1 MTIKLQSVQL
11 RVADVEGAARFFA
24 DVWGLTR
31 VPDGGAVKLRGTAG
45 LPYVIGLERGEP
57 AIRSITF
64 CGSAAEIGSE
74 REVKGPEGEVYRFV
88 VQTPAAPLPASCDK
102 PIQLSHVV
110 LN

>member
-1 MTIKLQSVQL
+1 MSMGPSSVQAIISAMTIKLQSVEL

-31 VPDGGAVKLRGTAG
+31 VQDGGAVKLRGSAG

-64 CGSAAEIGSE
+64 CGPAPEIGKE
-74 REVKGPEGEVYRFV
+74 REVKGPEGEAYRFV
-88 VQTPAAPLPASCDK
+88 VEQPEPPR
-102 PIQLSHVV
+102 
-110 LN
+110 